1 MATEVKERSVPKP
14 VFTDAEAG
22 AQEFPSWQ
30 SRSFN
35 YFTPRKRRATVY
47 EDVTVDVQ
55 PDPERHLTQ
64 GWVYAFADGI
74 AGYPQEWTALK
85 SSNWHEFLDPNEEW
99 EQTIYR
105 NNANVVRQIS
115 QNIEHGR
122 TAHVFQAMNR
132 AWVKVLER
140 HVFAW
145 AHVEHG
151 LGMHVYTP
159 AQRDAPTNMINNAIA
174 VGALHKLR
182 FAQDLIL
189 YNLALSEEIDGFEG
203 SLHKQTWQEDPIWQ
217 PTRELVE
224 RLTGIRDWCEAVFV
238 DHGRVRAAGRRAVPL
253 GLRDAG
259 GRPAGRLRHADDHGR
274 RRVRCRPRAA
284 GRARAVPDAVRRRGP
299 RRGEPRDHATVARGV
314 DAAARSRRC
323 GSSSPS
329 GPRCPRRSCAS
340 RTPSSAPAGASRLC
354 SATSASRPRR
364 RSPHDA
370 VRFRSHLVEHGRG
383 DPDEQSGRL
392 HRRRGDARQG
402 QRHGHRAAVDDP
414 RRRRR
419 ASSTSTTRRWPRRW
433 AGTTSATT
441 TSRR

>member
-35 YFTPRKRRATVY
+35 YFTPRKRRSTVY

-55 PDPERHLTQ
+55 PDPARHLTQ
-64 GWVYAFADGI
+64 GWVYAFANGD
-74 AGYPQEWTALK
+74 AGYPEEWTALK

-105 NNANVVRQIS
+105 NNGNVVRQIS

-122 TAHVFQAMNR
+122 TAHVFSQMNPS
-132 AWVKVLER
+132 WVKVLQR

-159 AQRDAPTNMINNAIA
+159 AQRDAPTNMINNAMA

-189 YNLALSEEIDGFEG
+189 YNLTLSEEVDGFEG
-203 SLHKQTWQEDPIWQ
+203 SAHKEAWQSDPIWQ

-224 RLTGIRDWCEAVFV
+224 RLTGIRDWAEALFATTAVFEPLV
-238 DHGRVRAAGRRAVPL
+238 GELFRSGFVMQAAAPQGDFVTPTIIGAGESDAVREQKVARSLFRMLADDEAHGADNKATMQGWLDDYMPAAVAAGRNLQPIWSQPSEKV
-253 GLRDAG
+253 
-259 GRPAGRLRHADDHGR
+259 
-274 RRVRCRPRAA
+274 VRFE
-284 GRARAVPDAVRRRGP
+284 DSF
-299 RRGEPRDHATVARGV
+299 D
-314 DAAARSRRC
+314 RSRERFE
-323 GSSSPS
+323 GLL
-329 GPRCPRRSCAS
+329 GDIGLQ
-340 RTPSSAPAGASRLC
+340 TPTGVTA
-354 SATSASRPRR
+354 
-364 RSPHDA
+364 
-370 VRFRSHLVEHGRG
+370 
-383 DPDEQSGRL
+383 
-392 HRRRGDARQG
+392 
-402 QRHGHRAAVDDP
+402 
-414 RRRRR
+414 
-419 ASSTSTTRRWPRRW
+419 
-433 AGTTSATT
+433 
-441 TSRR
+441 

>member
-30 SRSFN
+30 SRSYN

-55 PDPERHLTQ
+55 PDPARHLTQ
-64 GWVYAFADGI
+64 GWVYEFANGI
-74 AGYPQEWTALK
+74 GGYPEEWTALK

-159 AQRDAPTNMINNAIA
+159 AQRDAPTNMINNAMA
-174 VGALHKLR
+174 VGAVHKLR

-203 SLHKQTWQEDPIWQ
+203 SLHKKTWQEDPIWQ

-224 RLTGIRDWCEAVFV
+224 RLTGIRDWGEALFATTIVFEPLV
-238 DHGRVRAAGRRAVPL
+238 GELFRSGFVMQAAAPQGDFVTPTIMGAGESDAAREQRGARALFQMLSEDEAHGAANRETMQRWLAEWTPPAVAAMRQLQPIWSQVSEKIVRFDDSFERSHGRFETLL
-253 GLRDAG
+253 GHIGL
-259 GRPAGRLRHADDHGR
+259 
-274 RRVRCRPRAA
+274 
-284 GRARAVPDAVRRRGP
+284 
-299 RRGEPRDHATVARGV
+299 E
-314 DAAARSRRC
+314 
-323 GSSSPS
+323 
-329 GPRCPRRSCAS
+329 
-340 RTPSSAPAGASRLC
+340 TPKEVTA
-354 SATSASRPRR
+354 
-364 RSPHDA
+364 
-370 VRFRSHLVEHGRG
+370 
-383 DPDEQSGRL
+383 
-392 HRRRGDARQG
+392 
-402 QRHGHRAAVDDP
+402 
-414 RRRRR
+414 
-419 ASSTSTTRRWPRRW
+419 
-433 AGTTSATT
+433 
-441 TSRR
+441 

>member
-30 SRSFN
+30 SRSYN

-55 PDPERHLTQ
+55 PDPERHLSQ
-64 GWVYAFADGI
+64 GWVYAFANGD

-105 NNANVVRQIS
+105 NNASVVRQIS

-122 TAHVFQAMNR
+122 LAHAFSNFNS

-151 LGMHVYTP
+151 LGLHVYTP
-159 AQRDAPTNMINNAIA
+159 AQRDAPTNMINNAMA
-174 VGALHKLR
+174 VAAAHKLR

-189 YNLALSEEIDGFEG
+189 YNLTLSEEIDGFQG
-203 SLHKQTWQEDPIWQ
+203 SAHKEAWQNDPIWQ

-224 RLTGIRDWCEAVFV
+224 TLTGIRDWGEQLFATTAVFEPLV
-238 DHGRVRAAGRRAVPL
+238 GELFRSGFVMQVAAPHGDFVTPTIIGAGESDAARDQRAARVLFRMLSDDETHGAENKATMNGWLERYVPQAV
-253 GLRDAG
+253 DAG
-259 GRPAGRLRHADDHGR
+259 RQLQPIWSQLSDKVIRFEDSF
-274 RRVRCRPRAA
+274 
-284 GRARAVPDAVRRRGP
+284 
-299 RRGEPRDHATVARGV
+299 E
-314 DAAARSRRC
+314 RSRGRMETLL
-323 GSSSPS
+323 GEI
-329 GPRCPRRSCAS
+329 GLE
-340 RTPSSAPAGASRLC
+340 APKE
-354 SATSASRPRR
+354 
-364 RSPHDA
+364 
-370 VRFRSHLVEHGRG
+370 V
-383 DPDEQSGRL
+383 
-392 HRRRGDARQG
+392 
-402 QRHGHRAAVDDP
+402 AA
-414 RRRRR
+414 
-419 ASSTSTTRRWPRRW
+419 
-433 AGTTSATT
+433 
-441 TSRR
+441 

>member
-30 SRSFN
+30 SRSYN

-55 PDPERHLTQ
+55 PDPARHLSQ
-64 GWVYAFADGI
+64 GWVYAFANGD
-74 AGYPQEWTALK
+74 AGYPAGVERPSK

-122 TAHVFQAMNR
+122 TAHVFAAMNA
-132 AWVKVLER
+132 AWVKILER

-159 AQRDAPTNMINNAIA
+159 AQRDAPTNMINNAMA
-174 VGALHKLR
+174 VGAVHKLR

-189 YNLALSEEIDGFEG
+189 YNLALSEEIDGFDG
-203 SLHKQTWQEDPIWQ
+203 SIHKKTWQEDPIWQ

-224 RLTGIRDWCEAVFV
+224 SLTGIRDWSEQLFATTVVFEPLV
-238 DHGRVRAAGRRAVPL
+238 GELFRSGFVMQAAAPQGDFVTPTIMGA
-253 GLRDAG
+253 GESDAAREQRG
-259 GRPAGRLRHADDHGR
+259 
-274 RRVRCRPRAA
+274 
-284 GRARAVPDAVRRRGP
+284 ARALFRMLGRRRGP
-299 RRGEPRDHATVARGV
+299 RGREQGDDAGLAVRV
-314 DAAARSRRC
+314 DAARGRRRPAAAADLVPALRE
-323 GSSSPS
+323 GRALR
-329 GPRCPRRSCAS
+329 GLA
-340 RTPSSAPAGASRLC
+340 SSAPRGASRAC
-354 SATSASRPRR
+354 WATSASRPRR
-364 RSPHDA
+364 RSRHDE
-370 VRFRSHLVEHGRG
+370 VRFRSHVLQQGRR
-383 DPDEQSGRL
+383 DADEQPGRL
-392 HRRRGDARQG
+392 RRRRGDARQG
-402 QRHGHRAAVDDP
+402 GRDRSP
-414 RRRRR
+414 SCRR
-419 ASSTSTTRRWPRRW
+419 
-433 AGTTSATT
+433 
-441 TSRR
+441 